1 MPRCRSVRTR
11 RAESEW
17 TGVVG
22 RFRASGLSTREFC
35 RRHGVSS
42 APALQAGQRHAMAAR
57 AEFVELVAPAVVST
71 PQVPAWS
78 VEVVLPNGACLR
90 FRE

>member
-35 RRHGVSS
+35 RRHGVSLS
-42 APALQAGQRHAMAAR
+42 SLERWCRRLRPAAR